1 MCSFLKLKCPQH
13 FPSTCLTGGF
23 ATQFLATVQGPLSIW
38 GGGGG
43 ASPPATQLCAP
54 LLFAVRNQMTPVPA
68 AMSISTNSSTWLLLT
83 APSQLAMVLI
93 YTRFE
98 GHPFSLK
105 DSSRKSH
112 QDEGVSSQHKKAE
125 AGRKCD
131 QATGKDWRRSVSLS
145 TPEISWEASGKK
157 Y

>member
-131 QATGKDWRRSVSLS
+131 QATGKDWRSVSLS